1 MILLGNSFDIF
12 TTLWIYINETHL
24 IADQCHPSIVGPR
37 EWSHLEKIFFES
49 FEYNEKLSKT
59 LKTLLS
65 MAMAIGTCDIWS
77 IPYLMFNDCDQW
89 NFMIRYYR
97 GVSVIDKLN
106 TPATFVPVFMIF
118 WYLYFEASRG
128 YDIPRTFKYS
138 QIIWTF
144 HLCRKGR
151 MQAFC
156 IWIFHSNNF
165 IFLYSHNFVYL
176 YHQILD
182 PNKDDS
188 SGVTAR

>member
-1 MILLGNSFDIF
+1 MQVLKSLCNSLDNLYANLLNFLRNSLESRSVLILLGNSFDIF

-24 IADQCHPSIVGPR
+24 IAYQCHPSIVGPR

-49 FEYNEKLSKT
+49 FEFNEKLSKT

-106 TPATFVPVFMIF
+106 TPATLVPVVMIF
-118 WYLYFEASRG
+118 
-128 YDIPRTFKYS
+128 
-138 QIIWTF
+138 
-144 HLCRKGR
+144 
-151 MQAFC
+151 
-156 IWIFHSNNF
+156 
-165 IFLYSHNFVYL
+165 
-176 YHQILD
+176 
-182 PNKDDS
+182 
-188 SGVTAR
+188 